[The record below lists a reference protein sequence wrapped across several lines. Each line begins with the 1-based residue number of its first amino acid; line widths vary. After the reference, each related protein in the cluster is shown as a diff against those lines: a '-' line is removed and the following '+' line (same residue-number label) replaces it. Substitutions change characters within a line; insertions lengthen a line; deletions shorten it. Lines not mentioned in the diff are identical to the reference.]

1 MDFLKRFSQA
11 GPMGRDRIAVFVV
24 FAVNGLALGS
34 WASRTPALAA
44 QVNASPGVFGLALLG
59 ASTGMLAAAS
69 VSGRIIERAGAR
81 VVVAGSTVSAAGS
94 MVLVGFAPN
103 VPLLAG
109 ALFLIGVSVG
119 MLDVAMNVAAVAVER
134 RIGRPTMPEFHA
146 GFSVGALAGSLAAG
160 LAAGHDWP
168 PGRHL
173 GVAAVVAVA
182 VLAFVIRAVPGSRPE
197 HREEAGPGRAPIRRP
212 VLWLLAAVALFSAI
226 AEGASS
232 DWSALLMTA
241 ERGVGQ
247 GAAPL
252 AFAGFQLVMALTR
265 LAGSWAQ
272 RRFGP
277 TRFLAAGSVLAAIGL
292 LAAAAIPVAA
302 AGYAGFALAGA
313 GLAASFPLALSLA
326 GDAGKRGDGTGGE
339 REIGFVTAIAYTGFL
354 GGPPIVGGIAQVT
367 NYGVAF
373 GFVALV
379 GALIL
384 PAALGARWARK
395 REEAALTAES

>member
-1 MDFLKRFSQA
+1 ML
-11 GPMGRDRIAVFVV
+11 GDRVAVFGV
-24 FAVNGLALGS
+24 FALNGLALGS

-44 QVNASPGVFGLALLG
+44 QVHASPGVFGLALLG
-59 ASTGMLAAAS
+59 ASAGMLAAAA

-94 MVLVGFAPN
+94 MVLVGFAPT

-109 ALFLIGVSVG
+109 ALLLIGASVG

-134 RIGRPTMPEFHA
+134 RIRRPIMPEFHA

-160 LAAGHDWP
+160 LAAGHDWS

-173 GVAAVVAVA
+173 SVAAVVAVA
-182 VLAFVIRAVPGSRPE
+182 MLLCIVRAVPGSRPG
-197 HREEAGPGRAPIRRP
+197 HTEAATPSRAPIRRP
-212 VLWLLAAVALFSAI
+212 VLWLLAAVALCSAI

-247 GAAPL
+247 GAAAL

-277 TRFLAAGSVLAAIGL
+277 TRCLAAGAALAAIGL
-292 LAAAAIPVAA
+292 LTAAAIPVAV

-373 GFVALV
+373 GFVGLV
-379 GALIL
+379 AALIL
-384 PAALGARWARK
+384 PAALGARRARK

>member
-1 MDFLKRFSQA
+1 M
-11 GPMGRDRIAVFVV
+11 RDRTAVFTI
-24 FAVNGLALGS
+24 FAINGLALGS

-44 QVNASPGVFGLALLG
+44 QVHASPGVFGLALLG

-69 VSGRIIERAGAR
+69 VSGRLIERAGAR
-81 VVVAGSTVSAAGS
+81 VVVAGSTGLAAVSL
-94 MVLVGFAPN
+94 VLVGFAPT

-109 ALFLIGVSVG
+109 ALLVIGISVG

-134 RIGRPTMPEFHA
+134 RLRRPIMSVFHA

-160 LAAGHDWP
+160 LAAGHGWSP
-168 PGRHL
+168 ARHL
-173 GVAAVVAVA
+173 TVAAVVAVV
-182 VLAFVIRAVPGSRPE
+182 VLLFVVRAVPGIHPE
-197 HREEAGPGRAPIRRP
+197 HPDAPATTPGRAPIRRP
-212 VLWLLAAVALFSAI
+212 VLWLLAAVALCSAI

-247 GAAPL
+247 GAAAL

-277 TRFLAAGSVLAAIGL
+277 TRCLAAGAG
-292 LAAAAIPVAA
+292 LAAAGLAATAAVPVAA
-302 AGYAGFALAGA
+302 VGYVGFALAGA

-367 NYGVAF
+367 DYGVAF
-373 GFVALV
+373 GFVAV
-379 GALIL
+379 VAALIL
-384 PAALGARWARK
+384 PAALGARRSRR

>member
-1 MDFLKRFSQA
+1 MRL
-11 GPMGRDRIAVFVV
+11 AVFTV
-24 FAVNGLALGS
+24 FALNGLALGS

-44 QVNASPGVFGLALLG
+44 QVHASPGVFGLALLG
-59 ASTGMLAAAS
+59 ASAGMLAAAS
-69 VSGRIIERAGAR
+69 VAGRIIERAGAR
-81 VVVAGSTVSAAGS
+81 AVVAGSTAMAAGS
-94 MVLVGFAPN
+94 LVLVGFAPD

-109 ALFLIGVSVG
+109 ALLVIGASVG

-134 RIGRPTMPEFHA
+134 RAGKPLMPVFHA
-146 GFSVGALAGSLAAG
+146 GFSFGALAGSLAAG
-160 LAAGHDWP
+160 LAAGHGWS

-173 GVAAVVAVA
+173 TVAAVVAVA
-182 VLAFVIRAVPGSRPE
+182 VLLLVVRAVPGSHPEPTTAPVSAVARP
-197 HREEAGPGRAPIRRP
+197 PIRRP
-212 VLWLLAAVALFSAI
+212 VLWLLAAVALCSAV

-247 GAAPL
+247 GAAAL

-277 TRFLAAGSVLAAIGL
+277 TRCLAAGSALAAAGL

-302 AGYAGFALAGA
+302 VGYLGFALAGA

-354 GGPPIVGGIAQVT
+354 GGPPVIGGIAQVT
-367 NYGVAF
+367 DYNVAF
-373 GFVALV
+373 VFVAV
-379 GALIL
+379 VAALIL
-384 PAALGARWARK
+384 PAAVAARRSRR
-395 REEAALTAES
+395 REEKQRAAVR

>member
-1 MDFLKRFSQA
+1 MRL
-11 GPMGRDRIAVFVV
+11 AVFTV
-24 FAVNGLALGS
+24 FALNGLALGS
-34 WASRTPALAA
+34 WASRTPALVA
-44 QVNASPGVFGLALLG
+44 QVHASPGVFGLALLG
-59 ASTGMLAAAS
+59 ASVGMLAAAS
-69 VSGRIIERAGAR
+69 VSGRLIERAGAR
-81 VVVAGSTVSAAGS
+81 AVVAGSTLLAAVS
-94 MVLVGFAPN
+94 LILIGFAPT

-109 ALFLIGVSVG
+109 ALFVIGVSVG

-134 RIGRPTMPEFHA
+134 RVARPIMPEFHA
-146 GFSVGALAGSLAAG
+146 GFSFGALAGSLAAG
-160 LAAGHDWP
+160 LAAGHGWS

-173 GVAAVVAVA
+173 TVAAVVAVV
-182 VLAFVIRAVPGSRPE
+182 VLLLVVRAVPGSRPE
-197 HREEAGPGRAPIRRP
+197 HTEDAAPSRAPIRRP
-212 VLWLLAAVALFSAI
+212 VLWLLAAVALCSAI

-241 ERGVGQ
+241 ERGVGE
-247 GAAPL
+247 GYAAL

-277 TRFLAAGSVLAAIGL
+277 TRCLAAGSVLAAAGL

-302 AGYAGFALAGA
+302 VGYAGFALAGA

-354 GGPPIVGGIAQVT
+354 GGPPIIGGIAQVT
-367 NYGVAF
+367 DYGVAF
-373 GFVALV
+373 GFVACV
-379 GALIL
+379 AALIL
-384 PAALGARWARK
+384 PAALGARRARL
-395 REEAALTAES
+395 REEAALTVES

>member
-1 MDFLKRFSQA
+1 M
-11 GPMGRDRIAVFVV
+11 RDRIAVFVV
-24 FAVNGLALGS
+24 FALNGLALGS
-34 WASRTPALAA
+34 WASRTPALAT
-44 QVNASPGVFGLALLG
+44 QVHASPGVFGLALLG
-59 ASTGMLAAAS
+59 ASVGMLAAAS

-81 VVVAGSTVSAAGS
+81 MVVAGSTVSAAGS
-94 MVLVGFAPN
+94 MVLVGFAPS

-109 ALFLIGVSVG
+109 ALLLIGASVG

-134 RIGRPTMPEFHA
+134 RLRRAIMPEFHA
-146 GFSVGALAGSLAAG
+146 GFSFGALAGSLAAG
-160 LAAGHDWP
+160 LAAGHDWS

-173 GVAAVVAVA
+173 TVAAVVAVA
-182 VLAFVIRAVPGSRPE
+182 VLLPILRAVPGSRPE
-197 HREEAGPGRAPIRRP
+197 HSEGVTPGRAPIRRP
-212 VLWLLAAVALFSAI
+212 VLWLLAAVALCSAI

-232 DWSALLMTA
+232 DWSALLMTV

-247 GAAPL
+247 GAAAL

-265 LAGSWAQ
+265 LAGTYAQ

-277 TRFLAAGSVLAAIGL
+277 TRCLAAGSVLAAAGL

-302 AGYAGFALAGA
+302 VGYAGFALAGA
-313 GLAASFPLALSLA
+313 GLAASFPMALSLA

-354 GGPPIVGGIAQVT
+354 AGPPIVGGIAQVT
-367 NYGVAF
+367 DYGVAF

-379 GALIL
+379 AALIL
-384 PAALGARWARK
+384 PAAVGARRARK
-395 REEAALTAES
+395 REEAALTVES